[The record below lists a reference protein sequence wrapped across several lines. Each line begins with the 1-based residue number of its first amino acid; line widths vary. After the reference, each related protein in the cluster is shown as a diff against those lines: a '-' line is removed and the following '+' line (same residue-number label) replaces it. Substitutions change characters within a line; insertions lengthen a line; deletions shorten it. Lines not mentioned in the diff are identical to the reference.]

1 MNGVEENENS
11 VLTAG
16 SLDELLGSVLCLL
29 FLEVDDG
36 ERRAPGLDERA
47 AELVAETARSAG
59 DDADLFT
66 GGTRGVSGAREW
78 T

>member
-1 MNGVEENENS
+1 MDGRVI
-11 VLTAG
+11 LTAC
-16 SLDELLGSVLCLL
+16 SLDELLSGVLCLL
-29 FLEVDDG
+29 LLEVDDG

-59 DDADLFT
+59 DDADLFA
-66 GGTRGVSGAREW
+66 GGTRGVSGARGW

>member
-1 MNGVEENENS
+1 MNDVENENS

-29 FLEVDDG
+29 FLEVDNG
-36 ERRAPGLDERA
+36 ERRAPGLDKRA

-59 DDADLFT
+59 DDADLFV
-66 GGTRGVSGAREW
+66 GETRGVSRTRGR